1 MEIRTT
7 LDELDSILTINEEK
21 ISELECCRDNMMEH
35 KKRVS
40 RVRNISIESESLIYT
55 GILG

>member
-1 MEIRTT
+1 M
-7 LDELDSILTINEEK
+7 LQ
-21 ISELECCRDNMMEH
+21 RDNMMEH

>member
-1 MEIRTT
+1 M
-7 LDELDSILTINEEK
+7 LQ
-21 ISELECCRDNMMEH
+21 RDKMMEH

-40 RVRNISIESESLIYT
+40 RVGNISIESESPIYA